1 MHLGLGHSRV
11 HLLRHV
17 RRLSSMVKS
26 YPNYVE
32 RQCELRLN
40 TTAADDTIEI
50 NRETSVQVTKPSSYI
65 NITTNY
71 VDTNPLGDKKQPI
84 VLLVHGYP
92 GSHESTRNLIEQF
105 QRRDFRCIAPDM
117 PCSFARSGSY
127 PHGHRVVSFRLREDE
142 GVALEH
148 RPMAKL
154 DLPTC
159 EISRRITQ
167 ARDGRKT
174 DVRLIFPARAIRMDA
189 SLLDLCTR

>member
-1 MHLGLGHSRV
+1 MYLGLGNPRV

-17 RRLSSMVKS
+17 RRLSSIVKS

-50 NRETSVQVTKPSSYI
+50 DRETSVQVTKPSSFVSATI
-65 NITTNY
+65 NY

-105 QRRDFRCIAPDM
+105 QRRNFRCIAPDM
-117 PCSFARSGSY
+117 PCSFERLGSY
-127 PHGHRVVSFRLREDE
+127 PHDHLSSSRLDC
-142 GVALEH
+142 GKT
-148 RPMAKL
+148 KL
-154 DLPTC
+154 SIWSAVLWRNS
-159 EISRRITQ
+159 IYLR
-167 ARDGRKT
+167 ARFLGE
-174 DVRLIFPARAIRMDA
+174 
-189 SLLDLCTR
+189 LLKHVMGEKLMYA